1 MNIAGGSIDL
11 DAHQSGTF
19 GTMKTFLYALLIMS
33 SSALAAPAADEL
45 LHGFLQPPDTARPW
59 VYWVW
64 MDGNLSREGITADL
78 EAMKRAGIGG
88 VIIMEVNVGIPQGP
102 VKFMSPAWR
111 QDFTYVVHEA
121 ERLGIE
127 ITLMAG
133 PGWTGSG
140 GPWVT
145 PEQSMQHL
153 VHSAICVKGPAH
165 CEEMLPRPARR
176 PAFFGDGLLP
186 ADLESAKNTFYS
198 DVCVLAYPTP
208 KKQDI
213 IADIDEKAFYVRA
226 PYSSSR
232 GTRPYIPSVADYPS
246 SSGDNAIDP
255 HGVIDISTAM
265 TSDGR
270 LAWDVPEGTWT
281 VMRFG
286 RTTTGANSR
295 PAPVPGLGLESDKL
309 DTVALN
315 AHFDAFIGTLLHDV
329 GPRTAPG
336 PGGWNTIHMDSWE
349 MGSQN
354 WTPALRQEFRTRRGY
369 DLLPYLP
376 AISGAVVESPEMTE
390 RFLWDLRQTINEMML
405 AYHAGHLK
413 DLGRRHGLGIS
424 IEPYDMTPLADMSL
438 GSLAD
443 VPMCEFWMY
452 GFNTTFSVLEATS
465 VGHTCERPIVA
476 AESFTSSDEEHWQA
490 YPGAMKA
497 LGDWA
502 FCAGVNRFVFHRYQH
517 QPWLNLKPGMTM
529 GPYGVHWERTQT
541 WWEMSSAYHTYLSRC
556 QFMLRRGKPVADIC
570 YLVAEGA
577 PEVFRPPSSALR
589 GSPPDRRGYN
599 FDGCAPDLFLARMS
613 VKNGMLALPGGMSYR
628 VLVLPDRE
636 TMTPEL
642 LRKVK
647 QLVSEG
653 ATVIGPRPRKSP
665 GLSGY
670 PSCDNEVETLAGE
683 VWGDCDGVSIT
694 EHAFGKGRVLWH
706 RGAEND
712 SVMSGNGAMEHEQY
726 SRYGDVAG
734 ELAKMRVP
742 QDFQSDALLR
752 YTHRTDG
759 EAEIYFVA
767 NPEGRVVNARCIFR
781 VQGRQPEIWDPVDGN
796 NRDLPQFTLAD
807 GTTSAFLHF
816 EPHQSLFVIF
826 RRIAGQPA
834 KWAVNYSLPKTIAE
848 LHGPWRVTFDT
859 AWGGPGEVNFAF
871 LTDWISRPEEGIRY
885 YSGIATYR
893 VTFDQP
899 AYAGGA
905 DSARASGRLWLDLG
919 EVKNLAR
926 VRLNGHDLGVVW
938 CEPWRVDVGG
948 SITPR
953 DNHLEISVANLW
965 PNRLIGDERFSTDS
979 KYSKDGN
986 LAEWPDWILGKTP
999 RPATGRLT
1007 FATWKHFT
1015 KDSPLL
1021 PSGLMGPVKLVRTDQ

>member
-1 MNIAGGSIDL
+1 
-11 DAHQSGTF
+11 
-19 GTMKTFLYALLIMS
+19 MKTLLYAFLMLS
-33 SSALAAPAADEL
+33 FSALAAPAADEL
-45 LHGFLQPPDTARPW
+45 QHGFLQPPDGARPW

-88 VIIMEVNVGIPQGP
+88 VIIMEVNVSIPQGP
-102 VKFMSPAWR
+102 VKFMSPEWR
-111 QDFTYVVHEA
+111 RDFTYVVHEA

-127 ITLMAG
+127 VTLMAG

-140 GPWVT
+140 GPWVL
-145 PEQSMQHL
+145 PAQSMQHL
-153 VHSAICVKGPAH
+153 VHSAIRVTGPAH
-165 CEEMLPRPARR
+165 CEDVLPQPARR

-186 ADLESAKNTFYS
+186 ADLETAKNAFYR

-208 KKQDI
+208 KTQDT
-213 IADIDEKAFYVRA
+213 IAGIDEKAFYVRS
-226 PYSSSR
+226 PYSSWR
-232 GTRPYIPSVADYPS
+232 GTPPYISSVADYPS
-246 SSGDNAIDP
+246 SPGKGAIDP
-255 HGVIDISTAM
+255 RGVIDISSAM

-315 AHFDAFIGTLLHDV
+315 VHFEAFIGTLLHDI
-329 GPRTAPG
+329 GPRTAAG
-336 PGGWNTIHMDSWE
+336 SGGWNTIHMDSWE

-376 AISGAVVESPEMTE
+376 AISGAVVESPEVTE
-390 RFLWDLRQTINEMML
+390 RFLWDFRQTINEMML
-405 AYHAGHLK
+405 AHHAEHLK

-424 IEPYDMTPLADMSL
+424 IEPYDMTPLSDMSL

-465 VGHTCERPIVA
+465 IAHTCERLVVA

-502 FCAGVNRFVFHRYQH
+502 FCAGVNRLVFHRYQH
-517 QPWLNLKPGMTM
+517 QPWLTLKPGMTM

-541 WWEMSSAYHTYLSRC
+541 WWEMSPAYHTYLSRC
-556 QFMLRRGKPVADIC
+556 QFMLRKGRPVADIC

-577 PEVFRPPSSALR
+577 PEVFRPPSSAVR

-599 FDGCAPDLFLARMS
+599 FDGCAPDVFLARMS
-613 VKNGMLALPGGMSYR
+613 VKDGMLALPGGMRYR
-628 VLVLPDRE
+628 VLVLPERE
-636 TMTPEL
+636 TMTPAL
-642 LRKVK
+642 MSKVK
-647 QLVSEG
+647 QLVGEG

-670 PSCDNEVETLAGE
+670 PSCDREVEALAAE
-683 VWGDCDGVSIT
+683 VWGDCDGVAIT
-694 EHAFGKGRVLWH
+694 EHAFGKGRALWH

-726 SRYGDVAG
+726 CRFADVAG
-734 ELAKMRVP
+734 GLAKMGVP

-759 EAEIYFVA
+759 ESEIYFVA
-767 NPEGRVVNARCIFR
+767 NPEGRVVNARCLFR
-781 VQGRQPEIWDPVDGN
+781 VQGRQPEIWDPLDGST
-796 NRDLPQFTLAD
+796 RDLPQFVMAG

-826 RRIAGQPA
+826 RRNASQPA
-834 KWAVNYSLPKTIAE
+834 KGAVNFSLPETIAE
-848 LHGPWRVTFDT
+848 VHGPWKVMFDT
-859 AWGGPGEVNFAF
+859 AWGGPGDVDFAF
-871 LTDWISRPEEGIRY
+871 LTDWTRRPEEGIRY
-885 YSGIATYR
+885 YSGTATYR
-893 VTFDQP
+893 VTFDLP
-899 AYAGGA
+899 AHAAVA
-905 DSARASGRLWLDLG
+905 DSGHVPGRLWLVLG
-919 EVKNLAR
+919 EVKYLAH
-926 VRLNGHDLGVVW
+926 VRLNGRDLGVVW
-938 CEPWRVDVGG
+938 CDPWRVEVG
-948 SITPR
+948 SCITPR
-953 DNHLEISVANLW
+953 DNRLEISVANLW
-965 PNRLIGDERFSTDS
+965 PNRLIGDERFPADS
-979 KYSKDGN
+979 KYSKEGN
-986 LAEWPDWILGKTP
+986 LAEWPDWISGKTP

-1021 PSGLMGPVKLVRTDQ
+1021 PSGLLGPVKLVRADQ